1 MMEPN
6 DNTECI
12 DMLQALFCDHF
23 NIADSEEQNTEELLR
38 ECKLG
43 YETMSLLIQTW
54 IRRITLNQSVRNP
67 SESSDCMNTKEEL
80 ETFHS
85 SNDDEFKLLDVR
97 IRSNARFRSSN
108 IYRPHLRLD
117 SDEEFSSLASS
128 SKPSISPSIDENLFY
143 SENDL
148 FSPNHA
154 YYEQKLN
161 LMHSKNCELE
171 SEIAQLKQNLNDLRI
186 QSRNAEE
193 LNSQLAIE
201 IEHHQSYNS
210 EWKMRY
216 QELSSKFSS
225 ALEDN
230 EQCQKMI
237 IALKSQVQTV
247 MKENEHAKESLKY
260 YQNELKCAEY
270 ELAESNERTTD
281 LNRVYGELKEEKK
294 VTQELKEKIWSFE
307 ESFKDLKYE
316 LSEKEQQNVLL
327 VKEINVKF
335 LAC

>member
-1 MMEPN
+1 
-6 DNTECI
+6 
-12 DMLQALFCDHF
+12 
-23 NIADSEEQNTEELLR
+23 
-38 ECKLG
+38 
-43 YETMSLLIQTW
+43 
-54 IRRITLNQSVRNP
+54 
-67 SESSDCMNTKEEL
+67 
-80 ETFHS
+80 
-85 SNDDEFKLLDVR
+85 
-97 IRSNARFRSSN
+97 
-108 IYRPHLRLD
+108 
-117 SDEEFSSLASS
+117 
-128 SKPSISPSIDENLFY
+128 
-143 SENDL
+143 
-148 FSPNHA
+148 
-154 YYEQKLN
+154 
-161 LMHSKNCELE
+161 MHSKNCELE

-316 LSEKEQQNVLL
+316 LSEKEQQTPKTQRKFFFHPDVLPQKNVGFEFTENRNQFEFELR
-327 VKEINVKF
+327 IQYYKF
-335 LAC
+335 CNQKIFKIFDIQKIFGS